1 MQNLL
6 KKLPGVNVDSI
17 MSAVDVNNDGKL
29 DFNEFCKAASE
40 NHFNFSIT
48 TANLEELK
56 ATFLSADTN
65 HDGQLTID
73 ELKAFSDE
81 RGWALTDADFA
92 KMDVNADGKVD
103 LNEWL
108 KVKW

>member
-1 MQNLL
+1 LQNLL

-40 NHFNFSIT
+40 NHFSFSIT
-48 TANLEELK
+48 AANLEELK
-56 ATFLSADTN
+56 AAFLSADSN
-65 HDGQLTID
+65 SDGHLTLD
-73 ELKAFSDE
+73 ELKAFCSQK
-81 RGWALTDADFA
+81 GWSLTDADFA

>member
-6 KKLPGVNVDSI
+6 KNLPGVNVDSI

-29 DFNEFCKAASE
+29 DFKEFCKAASE
-40 NHFNFSIT
+40 NYFNFSIT
-48 TANLEELK
+48 AENLEELK
-56 ATFLSADTN
+56 ATFFSADAD
-65 HDGQLTID
+65 HDGHLTID
-73 ELKAFSDE
+73 ELKAFSSE
-81 RGWALTDADFA
+81 KGWALTDEDFQ